1 MTENTTGKNSTASA
15 GPSGIS
21 RRTIVKGA
29 AWSVPVVAVA
39 VAAPAAS
46 ASTLGTLEFT
56 QPSYSGTGCGTITN
70 LQVRLTTD
78 GTTPDPA
85 KPITV
90 SLPSEYTFADGSTS
104 YTGTTGSDGTITLPA
119 INVPSAGG
127 SGTFTAVS
135 GSLTAAAPVTAT
147 ASKGTGQIF
156 NQAQAGGTYRDVP
169 SNAVAVGV
177 AYYLTP
183 DGQLWYGNS
192 LMATGVTSAQGY
204 AAGLADA
211 AGNYVTWV
219 DASGGHV
226 SNQGTVGSNSQP
238 SIPAGSTALAA
249 GYYLAPN
256 GDLWY
261 HLQSSGPIATGVAS
275 AFGYSGPSNTG
286 APTNYA
292 SFVTTG
298 GATYTVNQ
306 GVVGASS
313 GTLPAGTN
321 AVGPAYF
328 VAPNGDLYYN
338 GGTTPI
344 ATGVTSARGYNVS
357 GTNYLTYVNGSGGAT
372 IGNGN
377 VNGNY
382 NANVP
387 AGSEALGAGYFLS
400 PNGGLYYTN
409 GATPIATGVTS
420 AQGWHSPNG
429 GNNFAHV
436 MKPAC

>member
-1 MTENTTGKNSTASA
+1 MTENTTGTDSTSS
-15 GPSGIS
+15 GRPSGLS

-29 AWSVPVVAVA
+29 AWSVPVVALA

-56 QPSYSGTGCGTITN
+56 QPNYSGTGCGTITN
-70 LQVRLTTD
+70 VQVRLTTD

-85 KPITV
+85 KAITV
-90 SLPSEYTFADGSTS
+90 SLPTGYTFADGSTS

-119 INVPSAGG
+119 ITVPSAGG
-127 SGTFTAVS
+127 SSTFTAVS
-135 GSLTAAAPVTAT
+135 GSLTAAAPVSAT
-147 ASKGTGQIF
+147 ASTGT
-156 NQAQAGGTYRDVP
+156 AQNFSGGAPGATYPAVP
-169 SNAVAVGV
+169 SNATAISAG
-177 AYYLTP
+177 YFLTP

-204 AAGLADA
+204 AAALADA
-211 AGNYVTWV
+211 AGNYVTWI
-219 DASGGHV
+219 DGSGGHV
-226 SNQGTVGSNSQP
+226 SNQGTVGSNTLSF
-238 SIPAGSTALAA
+238 IPAGSTALAA
-249 GYYLAPN
+249 GYFLAPN

-261 HLQSSGPIATGVAS
+261 ALQSSGPIATNVTS
-275 AFGYSGPSNTG
+275 AFGYSGPGATG
-286 APTNYA
+286 APTNYV
-292 SFVTTG
+292 SFVTAT
-298 GATYTVNQ
+298 GATYTVHEAS
-306 GVVGASS
+306 VGGSS
-313 GTLPAGTN
+313 GTLPTGTK

-344 ATGVTSARGYNVS
+344 ATGVTSARGYNVG

-387 AGSEALGAGYFLS
+387 AGSTALSAGYFLS
-400 PNGGLYYTN
+400 PSGGLYYTN
-409 GATPIATGVTS
+409 GATPIATGITS